1 MSMQNEKLETVQDYH
16 QKVRNSSVSQN
27 EVAVACHHLEHFQV
41 VADFKSQIARLEME
55 KEDLERELSKKVGI
69 CTAFIFYFLDAFAQC
84 TLWIAQCCWVF

>member
-1 MSMQNEKLETVQDYH
+1 MQNKKMEAQQDYH
-16 QKVRNSSVSQN
+16 QEVRNSSVCQN

-69 CTAFIFYFLDAFAQC
+69 YTAFIFYFLDAFAQC
-84 TLWIAQCCWVF
+84 TVLLGLLRMS

>member
-1 MSMQNEKLETVQDYH
+1 MSMQNEKLETVQDFH
-16 QKVRNSSVSQN
+16 QEVRNSSVSQN

-69 CTAFIFYFLDAFAQC
+69 YAFVFYFLDAFAQC
-84 TLWIAQCCWVF
+84 CWGLLRMT